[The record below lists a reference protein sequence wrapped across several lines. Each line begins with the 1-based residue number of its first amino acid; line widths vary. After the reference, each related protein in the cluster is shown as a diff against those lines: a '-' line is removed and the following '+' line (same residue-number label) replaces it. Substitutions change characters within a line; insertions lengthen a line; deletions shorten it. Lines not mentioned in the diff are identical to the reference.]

1 MIFMRMRV
9 IGFWKKNWRDK
20 NMPDNIWLYGF
31 DRFDGLKTVGFV
43 VADTDTEAEHK
54 IWQMYND
61 FGTDEYDL
69 DDLVVWQPK
78 NDESYREDYPDVMEI
93 VY

>member
-1 MIFMRMRV
+1 MKTKV
-9 IGFWKKNWRDK
+9 IGVWLKNWRDK
-20 NMPDNIWLYGF
+20 GMPDNIWLYGF
-31 DRFDGLKTVGFV
+31 DGFNGLKTVGFV

-54 IWQMYND
+54 VWRMYND

-69 DDLVVWQPK
+69 DDLVVWQPR
-78 NDESYREDYPDVMEI
+78 NDENYREDYPDVMEI